1 MDLQTPVATA
11 GRVYKLYAR
20 RLEKLRIKTFEDF
33 LFHIPFRYDDFS
45 IVSKINRVQP
55 GEVVTIQ
62 GTVSQITNEFTKNF
76 KRLQKAEIAD
86 ETGTI
91 EVVWFNQP
99 YLTKIIHR
107 NDRIALSGKIDWFLR
122 KIVMQSPDY
131 EIITNSP
138 TIHTGRLVP
147 VYPETRG
154 LTSKWLR
161 RQVYN
166 LIKENHDQFIEYL
179 PDSILKEN
187 SLIAINTAV
196 EQIHFPKSI
205 NDAEKSRQ

>member
-1 MDLQTPVATA
+1 MNLQTSVKTA
-11 GRVYKLYAR
+11 GRVYKLFAR
-20 RLEKLRIKTFEDF
+20 RLEKLGIKTFEDF

-91 EVVWFNQP
+91 EVVWFNQS
-99 YLTKIIHR
+99 YLTKVIHVQ
-107 NDRIALSGKIDWFLR
+107 DKIALSGKIDWFLR
-122 KIVMQSPDY
+122 RLVMQSPDY
-131 EIITNSP
+131 EIITSLP
-138 TIHTGRLVP
+138 AIHTGRLVP

-154 LTSKWLR
+154 ITSKWLR
-161 RQVYN
+161 RQIYN
-166 LIKENHDQFIEYL
+166 LINENKNLFIEYL
-179 PDSILKEN
+179 PDST
-187 SLIAINTAV
+187 IA
-196 EQIHFPKSI
+196 EHS
-205 NDAEKSRQ
+205 